1 MAVSP
6 PPLEPIVK
14 PRVNLRILYLLG
26 AMFGLWI
33 TTATRAANPTWLGR
47 PFTKVLSVGDPIPGT
62 AGATFGHIKYFTFRA
77 GTLHIVAGENQSR
90 NGLFRWR
97 NGVLEKLVYT
107 DTVAPNGSTFDTVH
121 FATDETSGALN
132 FVGEILFGRPGASI
146 GLFEIRNGQLTRVFD
161 NTSPVDGI
169 TVSSLGYPVRVGN
182 QIVGGSNF
190 LENGELRNGILKW
203 DGSHLTKIIASG
215 DDLPGSLGAFTG
227 QPGPF
232 QIDFDGIDVA
242 FVATDHPQG
251 RGTNGVYRT
260 VGGGSLVKLVDGND
274 RHPSGR
280 TYHERFAV
288 FSSVAVAGTNQAV
301 ATHGGFVSSAGGSV
315 FYTTPPVGLARFSN
329 GTFDPALNRF
339 GLNSG
344 FQATITTNRVF
355 DGRTLNTATWVD
367 AEGDD
372 LVYLLTFTDG
382 SSAIYAAVAGGTPPP
397 PTAPI
402 LTVPSVAGGSFMF
415 QFPSVAGTSYR
426 IEFQGVLGGAWTAR
440 QTLAGTGSDLTFSEP
455 LATGGY
461 YRVVAVP

>member
-1 MAVSP
+1 
-6 PPLEPIVK
+6 VK
-14 PRVNLRILYLLG
+14 SRVARSAASILIAL
-26 AMFGLWI
+26 AGLWVA
-33 TTATRAANPTWLGR
+33 TTAKAANPTWLGR

-77 GTLHIVAGENQSR
+77 GTLHIVAGETEGR

-97 NGVLEKLVYT
+97 NGTLEKLVYT
-107 DTVAPNGSTFDTVH
+107 DTVAPNGSTYDTVH

-146 GLFEIRNGQLTRVFD
+146 GLFEIRDGRLTKVFD
-161 NTSPVDGI
+161 NTAPVDGI
-169 TVSSLGYPVRVGN
+169 TLSGFGYPVRVGN
-182 QIVGGSNF
+182 QVVGGANF

-215 DDLPGSLGAFTG
+215 DDLPGSLDAFTG

-232 QIDFDGIDVA
+232 QIDFDGTDVA

-260 VGGGSLVKLVDGND
+260 VGGASLVKLVDGND

-315 FYTTPPVGLARFSN
+315 FYTTPPAGLARFSN
-329 GTFDPALNRF
+329 GSFDPALNRL

-397 PTAPI
+397 PTAPV
-402 LTVPSVAGGSFMF
+402 LTVPSVAGGNLSFR
-415 QFPSVAGTSYR
+415 FPTSTGTNYR
-426 IEFQGVLGGAWTAR
+426 VEYQATLGGAWTVR
-440 QTLAGTGSDLTFSEP
+440 QTLAGTGSDLTFTEP
-455 LATGGY
+455 VATGGF
-461 YRVVAVP
+461 YRVVVQN